1 VVPPEKEYSDD
12 WLPRSKRDLEFLID
26 DTAWN
31 SVRQLVRSMLRLAS
45 GEIPARLFGIATLL
59 LLARRSGVVV
69 VGIYALAQSMVQY
82 AYPFIDFGL
91 RHVGARLIAKCP
103 QAGREIV
110 QRVQRRRLLMAIAI
124 FPFLLAY
131 AALAN
136 VPLKFRIFIFVFS
149 AISCLYA
156 VSLEWAAWG
165 KEHLRLVGFSQMIVP
180 GCILLFL
187 LLGSRSEH
195 TLGWLIAGNAVGYC
209 VQGAVFWQWWRR
221 HRPADRQA
229 LSPAVIRESL
239 LWARTSVMGLAWLCN
254 LAFNTIDM
262 LMLGVMSNPHEVGLY
277 SAAYRIMNQVL
288 FTYYLLTR
296 VLYPKL
302 ARQEGEQRAR
312 ALRPGILLALAGA
325 GILIAL
331 VLAASG
337 KEVLAFVFGQ
347 KFLPATLL
355 LTLLAWAIPLDF
367 LTSYLSNAYI
377 AWSMEKKVLACTAIA
392 AACEVVLNLIWIPSY
407 GATAA
412 AVNTLISYVIFLAS
426 LAVAGW
432 YSTELGHPR
441 AQPIVVNHVHE

>member
-195 TLGWLIAGNAVGYC
+195 TLGPGMRSGIAFRAPFSGSGGEGIGLLIDKVS
-209 VQGAVFWQWWRR
+209 
-221 HRPADRQA
+221 RPR
-229 LSPAVIRESL
+229 
-239 LWARTSVMGLAWLCN
+239 
-254 LAFNTIDM
+254 
-262 LMLGVMSNPHEVGLY
+262 
-277 SAAYRIMNQVL
+277 
-288 FTYYLLTR
+288 
-296 VLYPKL
+296 
-302 ARQEGEQRAR
+302 
-312 ALRPGILLALAGA
+312 
-325 GILIAL
+325 
-331 VLAASG
+331 
-337 KEVLAFVFGQ
+337 
-347 KFLPATLL
+347 
-355 LTLLAWAIPLDF
+355 
-367 LTSYLSNAYI
+367 
-377 AWSMEKKVLACTAIA
+377 
-392 AACEVVLNLIWIPSY
+392 
-407 GATAA
+407 
-412 AVNTLISYVIFLAS
+412 
-426 LAVAGW
+426 
-432 YSTELGHPR
+432 
-441 AQPIVVNHVHE
+441 